1 MKIYIG
7 ADHTGF
13 ELKKELKTYLAG
25 LGLGYEVLDK
35 GPFAYDADDD
45 YPDFI
50 RPVAEAVA
58 KDDTSFGVILGGSGQ
73 GEAMCANRVAGARA
87 AVFYSE
93 ALPQAPIDIKGE
105 KSEDPYEIIKLA
117 RVHNNANILSLSI
130 RFLSFDQIK
139 FAIELFIKTPFTGEE
154 RHARRIKKLG

>member
-45 YPDFI
+45 YPPAPGPPSFI
-50 RPVAEAVA
+50 P
-58 KDDTSFGVILGGSGQ
+58 KH
-73 GEAMCANRVAGARA
+73 
-87 AVFYSE
+87 YPK
-93 ALPQAPIDIKGE
+93 PQ
-105 KSEDPYEIIKLA
+105 
-117 RVHNNANILSLSI
+117 
-130 RFLSFDQIK
+130 
-139 FAIELFIKTPFTGEE
+139 
-154 RHARRIKKLG
+154 